1 MTRTAPPAQPAAAG
15 KTRAPR
21 GQARRGQVQLR
32 RIVTGALGLVVL
44 AALWEL
50 YKLLGPADGVVV
62 GGTTLL
68 PRTSDLAMPH
78 LWVMAERVLEPVTG
92 AAAALPLWLV
102 VLQGSMFTLGIAAVG
117 WLVGVTVGLL
127 LALLMQRFR
136 LAESAVLPWI
146 VLSQTVPLIALA
158 PLVRRWG
165 SQIEI
170 GDFSWESW
178 MSVALIASYLAF
190 FPVSVGALR
199 GLASPDANHVDLMHC
214 YAAGWWKTLWRLR
227 LPASVGYLLPALRL
241 AAASAVI
248 GTVVAEVSI
257 GLRGGIGRLIV
268 EYAGAAGGDPGKPWA
283 PIFGS
288 IAVGLLA
295 AGFVGL
301 IGLFLRRFRRGEVAA

>member
-1 MTRTAPPAQPAAAG
+1 MTH
-15 KTRAPR
+15 
-21 GQARRGQVQLR
+21 ARRGQVRGR
-32 RIVTGALGLVVL
+32 RILTGALGVAAL

-50 YKLLGPADGVVV
+50 YKLLGPAEGVVV
-62 GGTTLL
+62 GGITLL

-78 LWVMAERVLEPVTG
+78 VWVMAARAFEPVTG
-92 AAAALPLWLV
+92 ASNAIPLWQA
-102 VLQGSMFTLGIAAVG
+102 VLEGSLFTLGIAAVG
-117 WLVGVTVGLL
+117 WLAGVTVGLL

-165 SQIEI
+165 SQIQFGE
-170 GDFSWESW
+170 FTWASW

-190 FPVSVGALR
+190 FPVAVGALR

-214 YAAGWWKTLWRLR
+214 YAVGWWKTLWRLR
-227 LPASVGYLLPALRL
+227 LPASIGYLLPALRL

-288 IAVGLLA
+288 IAVGLVA
-295 AGFVGL
+295 AGFVAL